1 MKKHTYYY
9 NKYAKLRLDTFADY
23 FPKNYTKEY
32 NKVRNI
38 TIIAITG
45 GQTDLVVDPPTEI
58 IDGILP
64 PKHGFSVMTSYIP
77 GVDRT
82 IDHHGIVFC
91 NKWIDKLREA
101 IFTIYNNES
110 HSLYEDRFENIDRLA
125 DILLPPENEYNKLYH
140 DMLEGFTNVV
150 KEKLSFF
157 FYLAR
162 ISLNYTPSSNASA
175 VMVFLIITYY
185 ILLMSHSKPNEWSFC
200 YFINPVLHYKSIK
213 STYIFKYV
221 IIITTIFQTIK
232 WILTGVGITAAP
244 NLFSVLILYTGGISF
259 LTAEYMVCYILLC
272 IGSLLYTIFLYV
284 RQFFKR
290 NPVSYRVYEILT
302 LTSLFTILDI
312 VTYYPTCLTNLYKIT
327 DILKL
332 LIVFIKRCIVC
343 FELLCIIACR
353 FEPCGN
359 LDCLLTLSAAVRLAL
374 FFEQMSIYS
383 EENVFLN
390 SPPGK
395 FDWSEMGIY
404 FYSVAVE
411 IPIGMFF
418 YLLYKLS
425 LLKYSY
431 KYSKLQDDEE
441 VYEVEEEDDDDE
453 YFDYYSDY
461 SDSSDIDDGISL
473 TTFSRCQSRNISH
486 KSINNKQSNNNNNN
500 SVRSLIPKKEITII
514 PIQIV
519 NEVEKSD
526 NKNPDDVVD
535 KLSPLPTISEL
546 NNNIDNNSKES
557 RNIPLLS
564 SLRKVNPNSLNS
576 STSSTAVTTP
586 PTSLRSLLSSV
597 NKESLSNLRIS
608 SPFQSFRHIN
618 PVTNRRIKQLKARL
632 SSYKTYIQIYFE
644 WIMFILYF
652 TLVKANFFVVII
664 FGMWM
669 WGVLGIL
676 YFNTNYKSKRRN
688 LFNKGKTETAV
699 ESIQSIPI

>member
-1 MKKHTYYY
+1 MKRHTYYY

-23 FPKNYTKEY
+23 FPKDYTKEY
-32 NKVRNI
+32 DKVRNI

-101 IFTIYNNES
+101 IFTVYDNES
-110 HSLYEDRFENIDRLA
+110 HSLYEDRFENVDRLA

-162 ISLNYTPSSNASA
+162 ISLNYTPSSNAAA
-175 VMVFLIITYY
+175 VMMFLIITYY
-185 ILLMSHSKPNEWSFC
+185 ITLIKHSNAPDWSFC
-200 YFINPVLHYKSIK
+200 YLINPILHYNSIK

-221 IIITTIFQTIK
+221 IITTTIFQTIK

-259 LTAEYMVCYILLC
+259 ITAEYMVCYILLC
-272 IGSLLYTIFLYV
+272 IGSILFNIFLYI

-290 NPVSYRVYEILT
+290 NPISYRVYEIMI

-312 VTYYPTCLTNLYKIT
+312 IIYYPTCLNNLYEIT

-332 LIVFIKRCIVC
+332 FIVFTKRCIVC
-343 FELLCIIACR
+343 FEVLSLIACR

-404 FYSVAVE
+404 FYSLSVE
-411 IPIGMFF
+411 IPIGIFF
-418 YLLYKLS
+418 YMLYKLS

-431 KYSKLQDDEE
+431 NYSKLQDDEE
-441 VYEVEEEDDDDE
+441 IYELEEDYEFE
-453 YFDYYSDY
+453 YDSDY
-461 SDSSDIDDGISL
+461 SDFDDGISL
-473 TTFSRCQSRNISH
+473 TTFSRCQSRNISRR
-486 KSINNKQSNNNNNN
+486 SIINNKPQNND

-519 NEVEKSD
+519 NEEEIINSE
-526 NKNPDDVVD
+526 NNINPDDINNE
-535 KLSPLPTISEL
+535 KLSPLPTISEY
-546 NNNIDNNSKES
+546 NNNIDNTTTSKES

-564 SLRKVNPNSLNS
+564 SLRKVKPNSLNS
-576 STSSTAVTTP
+576 SANSAVTTP

-597 NKESLSNLRIS
+597 NKESISNLIS

-652 TLVKANFFVVII
+652 TLVKANFFVVPI

-669 WGVLGIL
+669 WGIVCIL
-676 YFNTNYKSKRRN
+676 YFNANYKSNKRN
-688 LFNKGKTETAV
+688 LFKGKTAV